1 MIINYPDEK
10 KPLKDFYSGE
20 PLVMVGE
27 LRDVY
32 IMTDA
37 TRAKSGL
44 LTGGEVDEDYLIVDL
59 NTGAIE
65 CRNGETL
72 AHPVKAEVVVK

>member
-10 KPLKDFYSGE
+10 KPLKDFYPGE

-27 LRDVY
+27 FRDVC
-32 IMTDA
+32 IMTDT
-37 TRAKSGL
+37 TRAKGGSF
-44 LTGGEVDEDYLIVDL
+44 TTGEVDEDRLVVDL
-59 NTGAIE
+59 NTGVAE
-65 CRNGETL
+65 WRSGEAL